1 MYLCISSIEQ
11 SSVLILILVGV
22 YQLVLEPG
30 CSWTPFM
37 VSMLSMEVSVEALK
51 RGFKGLLAM
60 CETIATSVEC

>member
-1 MYLCISSIEQ
+1 
-11 SSVLILILVGV
+11 
-22 YQLVLEPG
+22 
-30 CSWTPFM
+30 M